1 MTGNSKFNEIVKYIA
16 ATTVFSVLL
25 FFYSDY
31 AAHKNR
37 FDPENLSAANNT
49 VFYTEVSA
57 DQNSV
62 PVPETS
68 AYACA
73 LIDANSGSLIFSK
86 EADTRLPM
94 ASTTK
99 IMTAII
105 AIENSDLEKQVEV
118 TAESAGI
125 EGSSIYLAQGEILTM
140 RELLYGLMLESGND
154 AATAIA
160 ISISGSTDKFTELM
174 NLKAAELGLVNTHFD
189 NPHGL
194 SSDTHY
200 TTAAELAKITAYAL
214 KNDIFRQI
222 VATDKYVIAERDNCR
237 ARYFSNHNK
246 LLRRLD
252 ICDGVKTGYTLS
264 SGRCLVTSASTDSG
278 RFIAV
283 TLNDRNDWKDHE
295 AMLNFAVD
303 NFESIKIAE
312 KGELKYSVP
321 SSGFLSQNFI
331 VSNDDD
337 IYITVPKN
345 SCDMI
350 SISVQINKYYD
361 IEGQKAGS
369 VIINTGD
376 KTVEYTLTVKKVTDK
391 KIF

>member
-1 MTGNSKFNEIVKYIA
+1 MSRSAITYLSV
-16 ATTVFSVLL
+16 ATIWRKIS
-25 FFYSDY
+25 FF
-31 AAHKNR
+31 
-37 FDPENLSAANNT
+37 
-49 VFYTEVSA
+49 
-57 DQNSV
+57 
-62 PVPETS
+62 S
-68 AYACA
+68 AYAV
-73 LIDANSGSLIFSK
+73 I
-86 EADTRLPM
+86 
-94 ASTTK
+94 
-99 IMTAII
+99 
-105 AIENSDLEKQVEV
+105 
-118 TAESAGI
+118 
-125 EGSSIYLAQGEILTM
+125 LA
-140 RELLYGLMLESGND
+140 
-154 AATAIA
+154 
-160 ISISGSTDKFTELM
+160 
-174 NLKAAELGLVNTHFD
+174 
-189 NPHGL
+189 
-194 SSDTHY
+194 
-200 TTAAELAKITAYAL
+200 
-214 KNDIFRQI
+214 
-222 VATDKYVIAERDNCR
+222 
-237 ARYFSNHNK
+237 
-246 LLRRLD
+246 
-252 ICDGVKTGYTLS
+252 S